1 MECKKADEQCRGLG
15 VCFHV
20 KRFFLPSVRPESISY
35 RDSNSEC
42 MPEKKCKNTNDIPAI
57 RHTGYADKAYLI
69 GQFLSALKERGQP

>member
-1 MECKKADEQCRGLG
+1 
-15 VCFHV
+15 
-20 KRFFLPSVRPESISY
+20 
-35 RDSNSEC
+35 